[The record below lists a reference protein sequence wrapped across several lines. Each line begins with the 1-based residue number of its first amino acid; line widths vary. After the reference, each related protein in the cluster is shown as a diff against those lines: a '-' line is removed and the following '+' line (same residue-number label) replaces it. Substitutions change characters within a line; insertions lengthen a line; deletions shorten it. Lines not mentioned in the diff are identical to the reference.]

1 MNPNPAKDGSFT
13 RSDDGVFPSLYDM
26 LSGGHLPTPDSDDGQ
41 SYLHPKLRYT
51 AFSVRHV
58 LYSPCEEYI
67 KIYKVCL
74 HTAQLTQVH
83 QRSDRICI

>member
-41 SYLHPKLRYT
+41 SYLHPKLRLVCVMFYT
-51 AFSVRHV
+51 PHVKNISSVSAYCPTHPG
-58 LYSPCEEYI
+58 SPEI
-67 KIYKVCL
+67 
-74 HTAQLTQVH
+74 
-83 QRSDRICI
+83 